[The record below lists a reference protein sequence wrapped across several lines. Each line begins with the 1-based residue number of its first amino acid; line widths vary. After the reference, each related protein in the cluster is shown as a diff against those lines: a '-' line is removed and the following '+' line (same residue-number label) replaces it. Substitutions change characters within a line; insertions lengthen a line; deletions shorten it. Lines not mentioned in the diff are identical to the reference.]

1 MLNCQA
7 EPLDLAFQAL
17 SDPGRRA
24 MVERLSLGPASVT
37 ELAKPLPM
45 TLSAVVQHLK
55 VLEEAGL
62 VRSRKVG
69 RVRTCALEI
78 KTISQVERWIA
89 ERKRFWEQ
97 QYDQLEVYLA
107 RAAPKEEDR

>member
-1 MLNCQA
+1 MLQYPA

-24 MVERLSLGPASVT
+24 MVERLSLGPASVS

-62 VRSRKVG
+62 VKSQKMG
-69 RVRTCALEI
+69 RVRTCTLDI
-78 KTISQVERWIA
+78 GTMTQVERWIT

-107 RAAPKEEDR
+107 RTAPEEDQ